1 MSRRFD
7 EMRAAVDAE
16 NRTGRTDALAQEMK
30 NAFRAASKIDGPFAG
45 LDTDFFELGVGIRAL
60 DQQFAA

>member
-16 NRTGRTDALAQEMK
+16 NRTGRIDALAQEMK
-30 NAFRAASKIDGPFAG
+30 NASRAANRLTAPICASSW
-45 LDTDFFELGVGIRAL
+45 
-60 DQQFAA
+60 